1 VSFRGGIRKWGVSVY
16 PRHRSRTAD
25 RTHPHEGYSGE
36 VAGIKMK
43 RLGVSSKTLR
53 RFDENAE
60 AFFMKDLGVLFAWYM
75 AFSVYLLRC
84 NK

>member
-1 VSFRGGIRKWGVSVY
+1 
-16 PRHRSRTAD
+16 
-25 RTHPHEGYSGE
+25 
-36 VAGIKMK
+36 MK

-60 AFFMKDLGVLFAWYM
+60 AFFMKDLVVLFAWYM